1 MELTVDMISVSKIR
15 RKATP
20 ILLSLACALG
30 PGIALAASELAD
42 AAMREDNVA
51 AERLIKSR
59 ADVNEAQP
67 DGSTALHWA
76 AYHGDAKLTAKLLAA
91 KANPGAVTDT
101 GMTPLSLACE
111 SGNAEVVRAL
121 LKAGADANQ
130 TLANGETPL
139 MMAARTGRVPIL
151 EVLLANGAQID
162 AKEKLRGTTALMW
175 AAANSNPNAV
185 RFLVSKGADLSLRS
199 ATTPPGRNPYLA
211 PPGRERIQE
220 FIDGTGLRGA
230 IVEQDKTD
238 TSDPLSREDAEKAKE
253 EAKKRFEEEIAA
265 ARAAVARFPKP
276 APYSKRGPK
285 QFGGLT
291 PLLFATRE
299 GDMESVKI
307 LLDAGADVNQTSEY
321 GWTALLVATQN
332 RYYKLGAYLLQR
344 GADPNIQN
352 VGGWNPL
359 YIATDNRNIERGE
372 YPTRKPDMDH
382 LEYIKLLLAA
392 KANPNQRMH
401 SSTETRTVFTNQ
413 WLFEE
418 GATPFL
424 RAAQSGDTVLMK
436 LLLEH
441 GADPSIPTDHKVTP
455 LMVAS
460 GIGWVEGVTYEWSPE
475 QTLEA
480 VKMLLDLGADVN
492 AQDELDGRTALM
504 GAAHKGR
511 NDVVQLLVD
520 RGADLSLHD
529 IGSRDS
535 IHALSGLT
543 WQAIDYADGLVRV
556 GVQSAI
562 GHPETSQ
569 LLRQLMKAR
578 NLPVPPEGRTL
589 ASICITDLCK

>member
-1 MELTVDMISVSKIR
+1 MELTIGMISVSKIR
-15 RKATP
+15 RRATSM
-20 ILLSLACALG
+20 LLSLACALG
-30 PGIALAASELAD
+30 PGMALAASDLAD
-42 AAMREDNVA
+42 AAMREDNVVV
-51 AERLIKSR
+51 ERLIKSK

-67 DGSTALHWA
+67 DGTTALHWA
-76 AYHGDAKLTAKLLAA
+76 AYHGDARLAAKLLAA
-91 KANPGAVTDT
+91 KARPSPLTDT
-101 GMTPLSLACE
+101 GITPMSLACE
-111 SGNAEVVRAL
+111 NGNPDVVRAL

-130 TLANGETPL
+130 TLSNGETPL

-151 EVLLANGAQID
+151 EVLLSNGASID

-175 AAANSNPNAV
+175 AAANSNPAAV
-185 RFLVSKGADLSLRS
+185 RFLISKGADITARS

-230 IVEQDKTD
+230 IVEQDKQD
-238 TSDPLSREDAEKAKE
+238 TTNPVSKEDAEKAKE
-253 EAKKRFEEEIAA
+253 EAKKKFDDEVAA
-265 ARAAVARFPKP
+265 AKAAVAKFPKP

-299 GDMESVKI
+299 GDAESVKI

-332 RYYKLGAYLLQR
+332 RYYKLGAFLLQH

-424 RAAQSGDTVLMK
+424 RAAQSGDIVLMK

-441 GADPSIPTDHKVTP
+441 GADPAIPTDHKVTP

-475 QTLEA
+475 QTLEV
-480 VKMLLDLGADVN
+480 VKMLLDLGAKVN

-511 NDVVQLLVD
+511 DDVVKLLAD
-520 RGADLSLHD
+520 RGADPGLHD

-535 IHALSGLT
+535 IHALSGIT

-562 GHPETSQ
+562 GHPETSK

>member
-1 MELTVDMISVSKIR
+1 MELTNGMISVSQIR
-15 RKATP
+15 RRATP
-20 ILLSLACALG
+20 ILLCLACALG
-30 PGIALAASELAD
+30 PGIVLADSDMAD

-51 AERLIKSR
+51 VERLIASK
-59 ADVNEAQP
+59 ANVNEAQP
-67 DGSTALHWA
+67 DGTTALHWA
-76 AYHGDAKLTAKLLAA
+76 AYHGDAKLAGKLIAA
-91 KANPGAVTDT
+91 KANPSALTDT
-101 GMTPLSLACE
+101 GITPMSLACE
-111 SGNAEVVRAL
+111 NGNPDVVRAL

-130 TLANGETPL
+130 TLTNGETPL
-139 MMAARTGRVPIL
+139 MMAARTGRVQIL
-151 EVLLANGAQID
+151 DVLLANGANID

-175 AAANSNPNAV
+175 AAANSNPEAV
-185 RFLVSKGADLSLRS
+185 KFLVSRGADINARS

-230 IVEQDKTD
+230 IVEQDKQD
-238 TSDPLSREDAEKAKE
+238 TTNPESKEDAAKARE
-253 EAKKRFEEEIAA
+253 AAKKKFDEEVTA

-291 PLLFATRE
+291 ALLFAARE
-299 GDMESVKI
+299 GNMESVKI
-307 LLDAGADVNQTSEY
+307 LLDAHADVNQTSEY

-424 RAAQSGDTVLMK
+424 RAAQSGDIVLMK

-475 QTLEA
+475 QTLES
-480 VKMLLDLGADVN
+480 VKMLLDLGANAN

-511 NDVVQLLVD
+511 DDVIQLLVD
-520 RGADLSLHD
+520 HGADLSLHD

-535 IHALSGLT
+535 IHTLSGIT

-562 GHPETSQ
+562 GHPETSR
-569 LLRQLMKAR
+569 LLRKLMVAR
-578 NLPVPPEGRTL
+578 NLPVPAEGRTL

>member
-1 MELTVDMISVSKIR
+1 
-15 RKATP
+15 
-20 ILLSLACALG
+20 
-30 PGIALAASELAD
+30 
-42 AAMREDNVA
+42 
-51 AERLIKSR
+51 
-59 ADVNEAQP
+59 
-67 DGSTALHWA
+67 
-76 AYHGDAKLTAKLLAA
+76 
-91 KANPGAVTDT
+91 
-101 GMTPLSLACE
+101 
-111 SGNAEVVRAL
+111 
-121 LKAGADANQ
+121 
-130 TLANGETPL
+130 

-151 EVLLANGAQID
+151 DVLLANGANID

-175 AAANSNPNAV
+175 AAANQNPDAV
-185 RFLVSKGADLSLRS
+185 RFLISRGADINLRS
-199 ATTPPGRNPYLA
+199 GTTPPGRGPYLA

-230 IVEQDKTD
+230 IVEQDKQDTTD
-238 TSDPLSREDAEKAKE
+238 PESKEDAARQRE
-253 EAKKRFEEEIAA
+253 EAKKKFDEEVAA
-265 ARAAVARFPKP
+265 AKTAVARFPKP
-276 APYSKRGPK
+276 APYSKRNTK

-291 PLLFATRE
+291 PLMFAARN

-307 LLDAGADVNQTSEY
+307 LLDAGANVNQTSEF

-332 RYYKLGAYLLQR
+332 RYYKLGEFLLQH

-352 VGGWNPL
+352 VGGWSPL

-392 KANPNQRMH
+392 KANPNVRMH

-413 WLFEE
+413 WLYEE

-424 RAAQSGDTVLMK
+424 RAAQSGDIVLMK

-441 GADPSIPTDHKVTP
+441 GADPTIPTDHKVTP

-480 VKMLLDLGADVN
+480 VKMLLDLGANPN
-492 AQDELDGRTALM
+492 AQDDLDGRTALM

-511 NDVVQLLVD
+511 NDVIQVLVD
-520 RGADLSLHD
+520 HGADLALHD

-562 GHPETSQ
+562 GHPETSK
-569 LLRQLMKAR
+569 LIRQLMKAR
-578 NLPVPPEGRTL
+578 NLAVPPEGRTL

>member
-1 MELTVDMISVSKIR
+1 MNSVSKIR
-15 RKATP
+15 RRAMP

-30 PGIALAASELAD
+30 SGIALAAGDLAD
-42 AAMREDNVA
+42 SAMREDNASV
-51 AERLIKSR
+51 ERLIKSK

-67 DGSTALHWA
+67 DGTTALHWV
-76 AYHGDAKLTAKLLAA
+76 AYHGDAKLAAKLLSA
-91 KANPGAVTDT
+91 KANPSALTDT
-101 GMTPLSLACE
+101 GITPMALACE
-111 SGNAEVVRAL
+111 NGNPDVVRAL

-139 MMAARTGRVPIL
+139 MMAARTGRVQIL
-151 EVLLANGAQID
+151 DVLLANGADIN

-175 AAANSNPNAV
+175 AAANSNADAV
-185 RFLVSKGADLSLRS
+185 RFLVSKGADINARS

-230 IVEQDKTD
+230 IVEQDKQDTTD
-238 TSDPLSREDAEKAKE
+238 PTRSKADLEREKA
-253 EAKKRFEEEIAA
+253 EAKKRFDEEVAA
-265 ARAAVARFPKP
+265 AKAAVDRFPKP
-276 APYSKRGPK
+276 APYSKRGAK

-299 GDMESVKI
+299 GDLDSVKI
-307 LLDAGADVNQTSEY
+307 LLEAGADVNQTSEY

-332 RYYKLGAYLLQR
+332 RYYKLGAFLLQH

-413 WLFEE
+413 WLYEE

-424 RAAQSGDTVLMK
+424 RAAQSGDIVLMK

-441 GADPSIPTDHKVTP
+441 GADPAIPTDHRVTP

-480 VKMLLDLGADVN
+480 VKMLLDLKADVN

-504 GAAHKGR
+504 GAAQKGR
-511 NDVVQLLVD
+511 NDVIQVLVD
-520 RGADLSLHD
+520 HGAALARHD

-556 GVQSAI
+556 GV
-562 GHPETSQ
+562 
-569 LLRQLMKAR
+569 
-578 NLPVPPEGRTL
+578 
-589 ASICITDLCK
+589 

>member
-1 MELTVDMISVSKIR
+1 
-15 RKATP
+15 
-20 ILLSLACALG
+20 
-30 PGIALAASELAD
+30 
-42 AAMREDNVA
+42 
-51 AERLIKSR
+51 
-59 ADVNEAQP
+59 
-67 DGSTALHWA
+67 
-76 AYHGDAKLTAKLLAA
+76 
-91 KANPGAVTDT
+91 
-101 GMTPLSLACE
+101 
-111 SGNAEVVRAL
+111 
-121 LKAGADANQ
+121 
-130 TLANGETPL
+130 
-139 MMAARTGRVPIL
+139 
-151 EVLLANGAQID
+151 
-162 AKEKLRGTTALMW
+162 
-175 AAANSNPNAV
+175 
-185 RFLVSKGADLSLRS
+185 
-199 ATTPPGRNPYLA
+199 
-211 PPGRERIQE
+211 
-220 FIDGTGLRGA
+220 
-230 IVEQDKTD
+230 
-238 TSDPLSREDAEKAKE
+238 
-253 EAKKRFEEEIAA
+253 
-265 ARAAVARFPKP
+265 
-276 APYSKRGPK
+276 
-285 QFGGLT
+285 
-291 PLLFATRE
+291 
-299 GDMESVKI
+299 
-307 LLDAGADVNQTSEY
+307 VNQTSEF

-332 RYYKLGAYLLQR
+332 RYYKLGAYLLQH

-372 YPTRKPDMDH
+372 YPTRKPGMDH

-424 RAAQSGDTVLMK
+424 RAAQSGDIVLMK

-441 GADPSIPTDHKVTP
+441 GADPNIPTDHKVTP

-475 QTLEA
+475 QTREA
-480 VKMLLDLGADVN
+480 VKMLLDLGANVN

-511 NDVVQLLVD
+511 NDIVQLLVD
-520 RGADLSLHD
+520 HGADLSLHD

-562 GHPETSQ
+562 GHPETSK